1 MQPLSDLRVLAV
13 TVFLAGPFLSMTL
26 ARLGAEV
33 IKIEIPGRGDPVR
46 GNGPFAGPDGI
57 QSEQLSEQYIA
68 TRFLKRSQGVKSVT
82 LNLRTE
88 QGRELFLQM
97 AQQSDIVLEN
107 LAPGSL
113 TRLGLGYDDV
123 AAVNPGVI
131 YASISGYGQTGPYA
145 HQPAH
150 DPQIQGMS
158 GLMDING
165 EPDGP
170 PTRVGFYIGDLVT
183 PMFAATSIL
192 AALREKERTGKG
204 CYLDVS
210 MMDTLASL
218 MLMENLEEDLAAGV
232 PLRTGNNSRSGPTGQ
247 YAASD
252 GAIIITAASDDQ
264 WRRLCNAI
272 GTPELIEDER
282 FARYQVRSQN
292 AAPARAEVQA
302 RIGKMTRS
310 EALECLSAGDVPCA
324 PVRTVPEILADPHFR
339 DRGALRP
346 MLNATFDGTVDE
358 VVAGFPVLFDGQPL
372 PDVVGAPSLGMHNAE
387 VLGQL
392 CGVDAEGLKRL
403 GTFPPHPSP
412 FTPRE
417 RCSNAAN
424 RRRPSPQPL
433 SHEGRGAIT
442 RYSEERSDVAISLV
456 QAGLATPPTGL
467 PRYARNDTLT

>member
-1 MQPLSDLRVLAV
+1 M
-13 TVFLAGPFLSMTL
+13 
-26 ARLGAEV
+26 AR
-33 IKIEIPGRGDPVR
+33 
-46 GNGPFAGPDGI
+46 
-57 QSEQLSEQYIA
+57 
-68 TRFLKRSQGVKSVT
+68 
-82 LNLRTE
+82 
-88 QGRELFLQM
+88 
-97 AQQSDIVLEN
+97 QSDIVLEN
-107 LAPGSL
+107 LAPGSM

-204 CYLDVS
+204 TYLDVS
-210 MMDTLASL
+210 MMDTLTSL
-218 MLMENLEEDLAAGV
+218 MLMENLEEDMAAGI
-232 PLRTGNNSRSGPTGQ
+232 PLRAGNNSRSGPTGQ
-247 YAASD
+247 YDASD

-282 FARYQVRSQN
+282 FARYQVRSEN
-292 AAPARAEVQA
+292 AEPARAEVQQ
-302 RIGKMTRS
+302 RIGKMTRA

-324 PVRTVPEILADPHFR
+324 PVRTVPEILADPAFP
-339 DRGALRP
+339 RP
-346 MLNATFDGTVDE
+346 WRATNPCATPRSGTIDGDGEIDE

-372 PDVVGAPSLGMHNAE
+372 PDVPGAPALGQHNAE
-387 VLGQL
+387 VL
-392 CGVDAEGLKRL
+392 
-403 GTFPPHPSP
+403 
-412 FTPRE
+412 
-417 RCSNAAN
+417 AALW
-424 RRRPSPQPL
+424 RRRCYRTRTAARGWGNLAAGITLDIATIPSTINVVG
-433 SHEGRGAIT
+433 SGF
-442 RYSEERSDVAISLV
+442 SLP
-456 QAGLATPPTGL
+456 APCL
-467 PRYARNDTLT
+467 PEPRRF